1 MSQAAR
7 ILIALAF
14 GLLLGIASAA
24 TKGAWVENA
33 IAVADPI
40 GGLWLDALRMTI
52 IPLIVALLITGIAA
66 SAEAARASRLAG
78 RAVLLFFAVLWS
90 GAILSAF
97 LTPLLLQF
105 FPMPGDSAA
114 ALRAAL
120 SASPAEVGEIP
131 TFGQFARSLI
141 PTNPISAAAN
151 DQILPLIVFTAL
163 FAFALT
169 RLPEGPRRNLTDLFR
184 SIADVMLVIINWVL
198 WLAPI
203 GVFALAYVVGARA
216 GASALGA
223 LLHYVLIVSAVGVI
237 IWFAAW
243 PLARV
248 GAGIGFLDFTRAMG
262 PSTAV
267 AISTQ
272 SSLASLP
279 AMLRGAERLNVP
291 VAASGVTLPL
301 AVALFRA
308 TGPAMNLAVAIYVA
322 NWFGIELTPWTIAA
336 GVAVAATT
344 TLGAIS
350 LPGSI
355 SFISSIA
362 PICLAMGIPIEPLV
376 LLVAVETLPDIIRTT
391 GNVAMDVATTATVAK
406 RSGFRPEDARSAEDR
421 LLSGEA
427 DMPASPERRKPASN
441 PRKGPARARKA
452 KT

>member
-1 MSQAAR
+1 MSQATR
-7 ILIALAF
+7 ILLALAV

-24 TKGAWVENA
+24 AGGSWVNW
-33 IAVADPI
+33 AVSFAEPI

-90 GAILSAF
+90 GAILAAF
-97 LTPLLLQF
+97 LTPLLLHLW
-105 FPMPGDSAA
+105 PMPGDSAS
-114 ALRAAL
+114 ALRDAL
-120 SASPAEVGEIP
+120 SHSAEQVGTIP
-131 TFGQFARSLI
+131 TFGQFVRSMV

-151 DQILPLIVFTAL
+151 DAILPLMVFTAV

-169 RLPEGPRRNLTDLFR
+169 RLPEGPRTQLTDFFKA
-184 SIADVMLVIINWVL
+184 IADVMLVVINWVL

-223 LLHYVLIVSAVGVI
+223 LLHYVIIVSAVGCVV
-237 IWFAAW
+237 WFAAW
-243 PLARV
+243 PLAMIGGR
-248 GAGIGFLDFTRAMG
+248 IGFLAFTRAVG
-262 PSTAV
+262 PSHAV

-279 AMLRGAERLNVP
+279 AMLRGAEKLGVP

-322 NWFGIELTPWTIAA
+322 NWFGVPLTPMTLAA
-336 GVAVAATT
+336 GVAVASTT

-355 SFISSIA
+355 SYISSIA
-362 PICLAMGIPIEPLV
+362 PICLAMGVPIEPLV

-391 GNVAMDVATTATVAK
+391 GNVAMDVATTATVAR
-406 RSGFRPEDARSAEDR
+406 RSGFEP
-421 LLSGEA
+421 GEA
-427 DMPASPERRKPASN
+427 RTEEDKLLETGA
-441 PRKGPARARKA
+441 
-452 KT
+452 T